1 MSEKE
6 QHASE
11 FKLIS
16 CTLSKGDDTKPTAL
30 ERDMI
35 ASLSVHESIVSPFM
49 GATMMISDSKG
60 LLNTFPVEGG
70 ENIEI
75 KLKTTW
81 EDEPIRY
88 KFKIFKIVSR
98 IIKNKQQL
106 YILALTSEEVFTNET
121 VRVEKLQ
128 TGDPTDIVT
137 SLIRKEL
144 KSSKKV
150 FSEKTKFEV
159 RHLPGRSRPFDI
171 IANLTKRSV
180 SNKAVYKNVKKNVRG
195 SKTKTTQEIKGSAG
209 YFFWESRR
217 GYNYYSID
225 ALCDEQGGKFSAPD
239 LNSEPFG
246 PYVEGIANT
255 DVSADQRRLIENFTF
270 KTEVDVL
277 SSLRKGKYSSLMVFF
292 NYSTGQYEEY
302 TYNIKD
308 SYKSMSHLGKQENV
322 SPIPSSQLDL
332 SSKPTRIMS
341 ALLDHE
347 AWFND
352 PQVADPNQNTENPN
366 KYADWVKY
374 YASQSI
380 ARYDLLK
387 NQEAE
392 LVIPGNPFISA
403 GDKVNVM
410 ITNKLADK
418 ERLKKPWDKESSG
431 IYLVKEISHLFDFTT
446 GTNGVLKSTLQLFRD
461 SYGMKTNPSDKGDK

>member
-1 MSEKE
+1 MSE

-11 FKLIS
+11 FKLTS
-16 CTLSKGDDTKPTAL
+16 CVLSKGDDTKPTAL
-30 ERDMI
+30 DRDMI

-60 LLNTFPVEGG
+60 LLNNFPVEGG

-81 EDEPIRY
+81 DDTPIRY

-98 IIKNKQQL
+98 VIKNKQQL

-121 VRVEKLQ
+121 VRVEQLQ
-128 TGDPTDIVT
+128 TGDPSDIVAT
-137 SLIRKEL
+137 LIRKEL
-144 KSSKKV
+144 KSSKTIY
-150 FSEKTKFEV
+150 SEKTKFEV

-180 SNKAVYKNVKKNVRG
+180 SNKAVYKNVKKNKAG
-195 SKTKTTQEIKGSAG
+195 GKTETKQEIKGSAG

-246 PYVEGIANT
+246 PYVEGIANA

-270 KTEVDVL
+270 RTEVDVL

-292 NYSTGQYEEY
+292 NHSTGQYEEY
-302 TYNIKD
+302 VYNIKD
-308 SYKSMSHLGKQENV
+308 SYKNMSHLGKQENV
-322 SPIPSSQLDL
+322 SSIPSSQLDL

-366 KYADWVKY
+366 KYADWIKY

-380 ARYDLLK
+380 ARYDLLT

-410 ITNKLADK
+410 ITSKLADAD
-418 ERLKKPWDKESSG
+418 RLEQPWDKESSG

-461 SYGMKTNPSDKGDK
+461 SYGMKSNPSDKGDK

>member
-1 MSEKE
+1 MSE

-16 CTLSKGDDTKPTAL
+16 CVLSKGDDTKPTAL
-30 ERDMI
+30 DRDMI

-81 EDEPIRY
+81 DDTPIRY
-88 KFKIFKIVSR
+88 KFKVFKIVSR
-98 IIKNKQQL
+98 VIKNKQQL

-121 VRVEKLQ
+121 VRVEQLQ
-128 TGDPTDIVT
+128 TGDPSDIVAT
-137 SLIRKEL
+137 LIRKEL
-144 KSSKKV
+144 KSSKTIY
-150 FSEKTKFEV
+150 SEKTKFEV

-180 SNKAVYKNVKKNVRG
+180 SNKAVYKNVKKNKAG
-195 SKTKTTQEIKGSAG
+195 GKTETKQEIKGSAG

-246 PYVEGIANT
+246 PYVEGVANT
-255 DVSADQRRLIENFTF
+255 DISADQRRLIENFTF
-270 KTEVDVL
+270 RTGVDVL

-292 NYSTGQYEEY
+292 NHSTGQYEEY
-302 TYNIKD
+302 VYNIKD
-308 SYKSMSHLGKQENV
+308 SYKNMSHLGKQENV
-322 SPIPSSQLDL
+322 SSIPSSQLDL

-366 KYADWVKY
+366 KYADWIKY

-380 ARYDLLK
+380 ARYDLLT

-410 ITNKLADK
+410 ITNKLADA
-418 ERLKKPWDKESSG
+418 ERLEQPWDKESSG

-461 SYGMKTNPSDKGDK
+461 SYGMKSNPSDKGDK

>member
-1 MSEKE
+1 MSE

-16 CTLSKGDDTKPTAL
+16 CVLSKGDDTKPTAL
-30 ERDMI
+30 DRDMI

-81 EDEPIRY
+81 DDTPIRY

-98 IIKNKQQL
+98 VIKNKQQL

-121 VRVEKLQ
+121 VRVEQLQ
-128 TGDPTDIVT
+128 TGDPSDIVAT
-137 SLIRKEL
+137 LIRKEL
-144 KSSKKV
+144 KSSKTIY
-150 FSEKTKFEV
+150 SEKTKFEV

-180 SNKAVYKNVKKNVRG
+180 SNKAVYKNVKKNKAG
-195 SKTKTTQEIKGSAG
+195 GKTETKQEIKGSAG

-246 PYVEGIANT
+246 PYVEGVANT
-255 DVSADQRRLIENFTF
+255 DISADQRRLIENFTF
-270 KTEVDVL
+270 RTEVDVL

-292 NYSTGQYEEY
+292 NHSTGQYEEY
-302 TYNIKD
+302 VYNIKD
-308 SYKSMSHLGKQENV
+308 SYKNMSHLGKQENV
-322 SPIPSSQLDL
+322 SSIPSSQLDL

-366 KYADWVKY
+366 KYADWIKY

-380 ARYDLLK
+380 ARYDLLT

-410 ITNKLADK
+410 ITNKLADA
-418 ERLKKPWDKESSG
+418 ERLEQPWDKESSG

-461 SYGMKTNPSDKGDK
+461 SYGMKSNPSDKGDK

>member
-1 MSEKE
+1 MSE

-16 CTLSKGDDTKPTAL
+16 CVLSKGDDTKPTAL
-30 ERDMI
+30 DRDMI

-81 EDEPIRY
+81 DDTPIRY
-88 KFKIFKIVSR
+88 KFKVFKIVSR
-98 IIKNKQQL
+98 VIKNKQQL

-121 VRVEKLQ
+121 VRVEQLQ
-128 TGDPTDIVT
+128 TGDPSDIVAT
-137 SLIRKEL
+137 LIRKEL
-144 KSSKKV
+144 KSSKTIY
-150 FSEKTKFEV
+150 SEKTKFEV

-180 SNKAVYKNVKKNVRG
+180 SNKAVYKNVKKNKAG
-195 SKTKTTQEIKGSAG
+195 GKTETKQEIKGSAG

-246 PYVEGIANT
+246 PYVEGVANT
-255 DVSADQRRLIENFTF
+255 DISADQRRLIENFTF
-270 KTEVDVL
+270 RTEVDVL

-292 NYSTGQYEEY
+292 NHSTGQYEEY
-302 TYNIKD
+302 VYNIKD
-308 SYKSMSHLGKQENV
+308 SYKNMSHLGKQENV
-322 SPIPSSQLDL
+322 SSIPSSQLDL

-366 KYADWVKY
+366 KYADWIKY

-380 ARYDLLK
+380 ARYDLLT

-410 ITNKLADK
+410 ITNKLADA
-418 ERLKKPWDKESSG
+418 ERLEQPWDKESSG

-461 SYGMKTNPSDKGDK
+461 SYGMKSNPSDKGDK

>member
-1 MSEKE
+1 MSE

-16 CTLSKGDDTKPTAL
+16 CVLSKGDDTKPTAL
-30 ERDMI
+30 DRDMI

-60 LLNTFPVEGG
+60 LLNNFPVEGG

-81 EDEPIRY
+81 DDTPIRY

-98 IIKNKQQL
+98 VIKNKQQL

-121 VRVEKLQ
+121 VRVEQLQ
-128 TGDPTDIVT
+128 TGDPSDIVAT
-137 SLIRKEL
+137 LIRKEL
-144 KSSKKV
+144 KSSKTIY
-150 FSEKTKFEV
+150 SEKTKFEV

-180 SNKAVYKNVKKNVRG
+180 SNKAVYKNVKKNKAG
-195 SKTKTTQEIKGSAG
+195 GKTETKQEIKGSAG

-246 PYVEGIANT
+246 PYVEGVANT
-255 DVSADQRRLIENFTF
+255 DISADQRRLIENFTF
-270 KTEVDVL
+270 RTEVDVL

-292 NYSTGQYEEY
+292 NHSTGQYEEY
-302 TYNIKD
+302 VYNIKD
-308 SYKSMSHLGKQENV
+308 SYKNMSHLGKQENV
-322 SPIPSSQLDL
+322 SSIPSSQLDL

-366 KYADWVKY
+366 KYADWIKY

-380 ARYDLLK
+380 ARYDLLT

-410 ITNKLADK
+410 ITSKLADAD
-418 ERLKKPWDKESSG
+418 RLEQPWDKESSG
-431 IYLVKEISHLFDFTT
+431 IYLVKEITHLFDFTT

-461 SYGMKTNPSDKGDK
+461 SYGMKSNPSDKGDK

>member
-1 MSEKE
+1 MSE

-16 CTLSKGDDTKPTAL
+16 CVLSKGDDTKPTAL
-30 ERDMI
+30 DRDMI

-81 EDEPIRY
+81 DDTPIRY
-88 KFKIFKIVSR
+88 KFKVFKIVSR
-98 IIKNKQQL
+98 VIKNKQQL

-121 VRVEKLQ
+121 VRVEQLQ
-128 TGDPTDIVT
+128 TGDPSDIVAT
-137 SLIRKEL
+137 LIRKEL
-144 KSSKKV
+144 KSSKTIY
-150 FSEKTKFEV
+150 SEKTKFEV

-180 SNKAVYKNVKKNVRG
+180 SNKAVYKNVKKNKAG
-195 SKTKTTQEIKGSAG
+195 GKTETKQEIKGSAG

-246 PYVEGIANT
+246 PYVEGVANT
-255 DVSADQRRLIENFTF
+255 DISADQRRLIENFTF
-270 KTEVDVL
+270 RTEVDVL

-292 NYSTGQYEEY
+292 NHSTGQYEEY
-302 TYNIKD
+302 VYNIKD
-308 SYKSMSHLGKQENV
+308 SYKNMSHLGKQENV
-322 SPIPSSQLDL
+322 SSIPSSQLDL

-352 PQVADPNQNTENPN
+352 PQVADPN
-366 KYADWVKY
+366 KYADWIKY

-380 ARYDLLK
+380 ARYDLLT

-410 ITNKLADK
+410 ITNKLADA
-418 ERLKKPWDKESSG
+418 ERLEQPWDKESSG

-461 SYGMKTNPSDKGDK
+461 SYGMKSNPSDKGDK

>member
-1 MSEKE
+1 MSE

-16 CTLSKGDDTKPTAL
+16 CVLSKGDDTKPTAL

-60 LLNTFPVEGG
+60 LLNSFPVEGG

-81 EDEPIRY
+81 DDTPIRY

-98 IIKNKQQL
+98 VIKNKQQL
-106 YILALTSEEVFTNET
+106 YVLALTSEEVFTNET
-121 VRVEKLQ
+121 VRVEKIQ
-128 TGDPTDIVT
+128 TGDPSDIVT
-137 SLIRKEL
+137 TLIRKEL
-144 KSSKKV
+144 KSSKQV
-150 FSEKTKFEV
+150 FGEKTKFEV

-180 SNKAVYKNVKKNVRG
+180 SNKAVYKNVKKNKAG
-195 SKTKTTQEIKGSAG
+195 GKTETKQEIKGSAG

-217 GYNYYSID
+217 GYNYFSID

-246 PYVEGIANT
+246 PYVESIANT
-255 DVSADQRRLIENFTF
+255 DISADQRRLIENFTF
-270 KTEVDVL
+270 RTEVDVL

-302 TYNIKD
+302 
-308 SYKSMSHLGKQENV
+308 V
-322 SPIPSSQLDL
+322 L
-332 SSKPTRIMS
+332 SLI
-341 ALLDHE
+341 H
-347 AWFND
+347 
-352 PQVADPNQNTENPN
+352 
-366 KYADWVKY
+366 
-374 YASQSI
+374 I
-380 ARYDLLK
+380 
-387 NQEAE
+387 
-392 LVIPGNPFISA
+392 
-403 GDKVNVM
+403 
-410 ITNKLADK
+410 
-418 ERLKKPWDKESSG
+418 
-431 IYLVKEISHLFDFTT
+431 
-446 GTNGVLKSTLQLFRD
+446 
-461 SYGMKTNPSDKGDK
+461 